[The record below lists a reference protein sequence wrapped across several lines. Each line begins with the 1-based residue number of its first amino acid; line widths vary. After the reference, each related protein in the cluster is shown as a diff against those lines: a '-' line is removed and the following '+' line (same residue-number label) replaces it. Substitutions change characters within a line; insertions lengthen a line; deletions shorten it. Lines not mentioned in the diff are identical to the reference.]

1 MKRNYL
7 HLELLLGRE
16 VLDAN
21 GRKVGR
27 IEEAIARK
35 RGGEWVVTEFLCG
48 SFGMMERFSIH
59 HFGSVLMH
67 RLGATGTTSQAQ
79 RIKWDELDLSDPEH
93 PRLKKRP
100 S

>member
-16 VLDAN
+16 VLDAS

-27 IEEAIARK
+27 LEEAIAHK
-35 RGGEWVVTEFLCG
+35 REGEWVVTEFLCG
-48 SFGMMERFSIH
+48 RFGMMERFSIH

-67 RLGATGTTSQAQ
+67 MLGATGTTSQAE

-93 PRLKKRP
+93 PRLRRT
-100 S
+100 SS